1 MLALGGSDIVIF
13 PMNYQVLAYYI
24 LTPIE
29 EPHREVARHQEF
41 FSTRDL
47 KSRIYISEQ
56 GINGQMSGSIAHAAE
71 YMQWLK
77 SDPRFA
83 AVSFKIHPA
92 SEHAFAKATIKYRK
106 QLVALDAEVDL
117 SQRGEHVAA
126 AEWKKM
132 LEEQDENTL
141 LLDVRNDY
149 EWKVGRFEGAQLP
162 TLETFRQFPAYAQEL
177 QKTHDPK
184 KTRVMMYCT
193 GGIRCEF
200 YSAALK
206 QQGFEQVY
214 QLDGGVI
221 QYGLD
226 EGQKHW
232 EGKLFVFDDRLVV
245 RLSEEEAEP
254 IAECTHCG
262 TTVDTY
268 LNCANMDCNA
278 LFICCA
284 ACTTAHKGCCSD
296 KCLEGRV
303 RPLAENAPH
312 KPFRKFPFE
321 EKQALS
327 RKNFPPRENFS
338 SEPVQKS
345 TAAENR

>member
-1 MLALGGSDIVIF
+1 MLRFLHPGIVIF

-29 EPHREVARHQEF
+29 APHEEVLRHQEF

-56 GINGQMSGSIAHAAE
+56 GINGQMSGSVGHAAE

-83 AVSFKIHPA
+83 EVSFKIHPTA
-92 SEHAFAKATIKYRK
+92 EHAFAKATIKYRK

-117 SQRGEHVAA
+117 NNRGEHVPP
-126 AEWKKM
+126 AEWKQM
-132 LEEQDENTL
+132 LEEQDPNTL

-149 EWKVGRFEGAQLP
+149 EWKVGHFEGANLP
-162 TLETFRQFPAYAQEL
+162 ALETFRQFPQYAQEL

-206 QQGFEQVY
+206 QQGFENVY

-245 RLSEEEAEP
+245 PLSDEEAAA
-254 IAECTHCG
+254 IAECKYCG
-262 TTVDTY
+262 TQGDTY

-278 LFICCA
+278 LFVCCPE
-284 ACTTAHKGCCSD
+284 CVRAHRGCCCE
-296 KCLEGRV
+296 KCQEGRV
-303 RPLAENAPH
+303 RPLPENAPH

-321 EKQALS
+321 QKQRLAG
-327 RKNFPPRENFS
+327 KNFPVPEKIS
-338 SEPVQKS
+338 SGG
-345 TAAENR
+345 

>member
-1 MLALGGSDIVIF
+1 
-13 PMNYQVLAYYI
+13 MNYQVLAYYI
-24 LTPIE
+24 LTSIE
-29 EPHREVARHQEF
+29 APHDEVAKHQEF

-56 GINGQMSGSIAHAAE
+56 GINGQMSGSTEHAAE

-83 AVSFKIHPA
+83 EVSFKIHPA
-92 SEHAFAKATIKYRK
+92 AEHAFAKATIKYRK

-117 SQRGEHVAA
+117 NNRGTHVPP
-126 AEWKKM
+126 AEWKQM
-132 LEEQDENTL
+132 LEEQDPDTL

-149 EWKVGRFEGAQLP
+149 EWKVGRFEGANLP
-162 TLETFRQFPAYAQEL
+162 ALETFRQFPQYAQEL

-206 QQGFEQVY
+206 AQGFEQVY

-245 RLSEEEAEP
+245 PLSDEEAP
-254 IAECTHCG
+254 AIAECKYCG

-278 LFICCA
+278 LFVCCPE
-284 ACTTAHKGCCSD
+284 CVRAHRGCCCEG
-296 KCLEGRV
+296 CLEGRV
-303 RPLAENAPH
+303 RPLPENAPH

-327 RKNFPPRENFS
+327 RKNFPPGEKIS
-338 SEPVQKS
+338 SG
-345 TAAENR
+345 AN